1 MSKQRQDK
9 INIEADYN
17 FLKKCFNNEDYN
29 SVIQYA
35 YDTYSDIGE
44 PQFTKCKMRKNSK
57 CVRIWDKR
65 GRLITIN
72 IPNNNDKKIAAYF
85 AYVLSRIGGANK
97 NKICIYT
104 DDHIKVTTK
113 HKKEHANKSCK
124 RTLKQL
130 DTFLA
135 EYQKSNK
142 TYVNRETDED
152 VELLK
157 IAGLGFL
164 LEDFSTDT
172 LDLQD
177 KQPVKWQQ
185 LPQNKKEDI
194 ESLVSLIAYS
204 SKNLSLRQ
212 ISEHI
217 MQRANVIVSIP
228 TLKKIISENQI
239 KTIALQYDSQ
249 EYAMLYNQED
259 EDIKDDYQIKE
270 EYMIELNDSDALI
283 EKRKIS
289 IDYEE
294 IPEKEEIIV
303 IEDSQEWP
311 FEDDRDFIGSYI
323 LEFRVDKKTGLL
335 KPILKYF

>member
-1 MSKQRQDK
+1 MSKQRRDK
-9 INIEADYN
+9 INIEADYD
-17 FLKKCFNNEDYN
+17 FLRKCFNNEDYN
-29 SVIQYA
+29 SVIQYT
-35 YDTYSDIGE
+35 YDIYSDIGE
-44 PQFTKCKMRKNSK
+44 PQLTKCEMRKNSK
-57 CVRIWDKR
+57 CVRIWDKQ
-65 GRLITIN
+65 GKLITIN
-72 IPNNNDKKIAAYF
+72 IPNNNDKKTAAYF
-85 AYVLSRIGGANK
+85 AYILSRIGGVNK

-104 DDHIKVTTK
+104 DDHIRVTTK

-124 RTLKQL
+124 RTLEQL
-130 DTFLA
+130 DTFLT
-135 EYQKSNK
+135 EYQQPNK
-142 TYVNRETDED
+142 TYMNRETDED
-152 VELLK
+152 AELLK
-157 IAGLGFL
+157 IAGLEFL
-164 LEDFSTDT
+164 SEDISIDT
-172 LDLQD
+172 PNLQD
-177 KQPVKWQQ
+177 KQPIRWQQ
-185 LPQNKKEDI
+185 LSQNKKEDI

-217 MQRANVIVSIP
+217 MQKANVIVSIP

-249 EYAMLYNQED
+249 EYAILYNQED

-270 EYMIELNDSDALI
+270 EYIIKLNNSDTLI

-303 IEDSQEWP
+303 IENSQEWP